1 MAEPSRSE
9 AQSAP
14 IGAPVNQNEMIAE
27 ALTTLSDVLV
37 RTLTQLNGVTMAYT
51 RDIFQLGADA
61 AQMAHSLSK
70 TGTATSA
77 ISEQAIDDAAKAIDA
92 TPHAAAVDAT
102 APEPPTVNELLT
114 DALAKTIQNLDLAMS
129 NAVAAQQSL
138 SSLNQAVLAR
148 SLVLVQSTAV
158 RHGEPS

>member
-14 IGAPVNQNEMIAE
+14 IGAPVNENETIAE
-27 ALTTLSDVLV
+27 ALTTLSNVLV
-37 RTLTQLNGVTMAYT
+37 QTLTNLNGVTMTYT

-70 TGTATSA
+70 TNAATAA
-77 ISEQAIDDAAKAIDA
+77 ISERALDDAAKAIDSA
-92 TPHAAAVDAT
+92 PAVDAT
-102 APEPPTVNELLT
+102 APELPTVNELLT
-114 DALAKTIQNLDLAMS
+114 QALANTIQKLDLAMA

-138 SSLNQAVLAR
+138 NVLSQAVLAK
-148 SLVLVQSTAV
+148 SVVLVQSTAV
-158 RHGEPS
+158 RHGEPSQ